1 MTERVNTKSPIND
14 SFRNKSVLITGATGL
29 VGKFVAYKIL
39 NSVKSVKNVYILI
52 RSKKGKSF
60 TQRFDDMISKSSG
73 LFKNIDSRS
82 LQKLIPIEGD
92 ITADGLGL
100 KKIDRNTIIDNVSM
114 VFHSAADV
122 TFDTSLKY
130 EFKYNKN

>member
-1 MTERVNTKSPIND
+1 MTERVNTESPIND

-29 VGKFVAYKIL
+29 VGKFIVYKIL

-60 TQRFDDMISKSSG
+60 TQRFDDMMSKSYG
-73 LFKNIDSRS
+73 LFKNVDSRS

-100 KKIDRNTIIDNVSM
+100 KKIDRNTIIDNVSV

-122 TFDTSLKY
+122 TFDANLKY
-130 EFKYNKN
+130 EF

>member
-1 MTERVNTKSPIND
+1 MTERVNTESPIND

-29 VGKFVAYKIL
+29 VGKFIVYKIL

-60 TQRFDDMISKSSG
+60 TQRFDDMMSKSYG
-73 LFKNIDSRS
+73 LFKNVDSRS

-100 KKIDRNTIIDNVSM
+100 KKIDRNTIIDNVSV

-122 TFDTSLKY
+122 TFDANLKY
-130 EFKYNKN
+130 EFKYHKN

>member
-1 MTERVNTKSPIND
+1 MTERVNTESPIND

-29 VGKFVAYKIL
+29 VGKFIVYKIL

-60 TQRFDDMISKSSG
+60 TQRFDDMMSKSHG
-73 LFKNIDSRS
+73 LFKNVDSRS

-100 KKIDRNTIIDNVSM
+100 KKIDRNTIIDNVSV

-122 TFDTSLKY
+122 TFDANLKY
-130 EFKYNKN
+130 EF